1 MLDLIGQA
9 KGAIESLETK
19 LRAITSNISNMS
31 VPGYKRIDV
40 SFQEVFNKVMRQGT
54 AADTTQNQGGTNPAQ
69 VGGGIAISNI
79 SVDMTQG
86 DLAEGTD
93 LDLAISGSGF
103 FVVSPDGGA
112 SKLYS
117 RSGNLSLDA
126 NANLVTD
133 SGMQVY
139 GFARSG
145 GSTTTSAL
153 VPINLTGQTYTNP
166 TFDSDG
172 VLRASYAK
180 DATTGAVTY
189 GAELPFQ
196 IALTTFPNPSGLE
209 QRSGTTF
216 AQTAASGSPTTAA
229 VPATNSKQGV
239 VSPRM
244 IEQSNV
250 FYIGE
255 TIDAL
260 DVQRAMSGN
269 LTIVKMISD
278 TISQFIS
285 KIS

>member
-9 KGAIESLETK
+9 RGAIEALETK

-40 SFQEVFNKVMRQGT
+40 SFQEVFNKVIRQGT
-54 AADTTQNQGGTNPAQ
+54 AADTTQNQGGTNPQQ

-86 DLAEGTD
+86 SLAEGAD
-93 LDLAISGSGF
+93 LALAISGSGF

-112 SKLYS
+112 SNLYS
-117 RSGNLSLDA
+117 RSGNFSVDA
-126 NANLVTD
+126 SGKLVTD

-145 GSTTTSAL
+145 GSTNTGTL
-153 VPINLTGQTYTNP
+153 VPIGLSGQTYTNP
-166 TFDSDG
+166 TFDTNG
-172 VLRASYAK
+172 VLRASYTK
-180 DATTGAVTY
+180 DATTGIVTY

-196 IALTTFPNPSGLE
+196 IALTTFPNPGGLE

-216 AQTAASGSPTTAA
+216 AQTAASGSPTAAA
-229 VPATNSKQGV
+229 VPTTNSKQGV
-239 VSPRM
+239 VNPRM

-260 DVQRAMSGN
+260 EVQRAMSGN
-269 LTIVKMISD
+269 LEIVKMIND

-285 KIS
+285 KLS